1 MSFTQPLT
9 PNLQMKIAIL
19 ILAAGE
25 SKRMNGI
32 KQLLP
37 WKNTSLLGNA
47 IEQALQS
54 KGDQV
59 YVVLGANAN
68 RIEPSLTHYNIQTI
82 ENKNWKNG
90 LGNSIAA
97 GVQYI
102 KENKQHYNAIL
113 ITLADQPLIDA
124 AYYNVLIAGYSQ
136 KLARIIASETNNNS
150 SVPAIFDAIYF
161 DQLSQLDQ
169 DKGAK
174 EILIAAQK
182 EVYRLPAAANLMD
195 IDTTSAYEQLFS
207 SFGKE

>member
-1 MSFTQPLT
+1 
-9 PNLQMKIAIL
+9 MKITIL

-37 WKNTSLLGNA
+37 WKNTTLLGNA
-47 IEQALQS
+47 IEQAIQS
-54 KGDQV
+54 KV
-59 YVVLGANAN
+59 NTVVVVLGANAN
-68 RIEPSLTHYNIQTI
+68 QIKPTLADYSIQTI

-102 KENKQHYNAIL
+102 QENQPDCDAIL

-124 AYYNVLIAGYSQ
+124 AYYNALIAAYTQ
-136 KLARIIASETNNNS
+136 EKAKIIASEIHNTP
-150 SVPAIFDAIYF
+150 SVPAIFDALYF
-161 DQLSQLDQ
+161 EQLSQLNQ

-182 EVYRLPAAANLMD
+182 EVYRLPAAANLID
-195 IDTTSAYEQLFS
+195 IDTTSDYEELYNR
-207 SFGKE
+207 FGKL

>member
-1 MSFTQPLT
+1 
-9 PNLQMKIAIL
+9 MKIAIL

-37 WKNTSLLGNA
+37 WKNTTLLGNA
-47 IEQALQS
+47 IEQAIQS
-54 KGDQV
+54 KGNTV

-68 RIEPSLTHYNIQTI
+68 RIAPTIAHYTIQKI

-90 LGNSIAA
+90 LGNSIAC
-97 GVQYI
+97 GVNFL
-102 KENKQHYNAIL
+102 KENQLSYDAIL
-113 ITLADQPLIDA
+113 ITLADQPLITA
-124 AYYNVLIAGYSQ
+124 AYYNSLIDKYAQ
-136 KLARIIASETNNNS
+136 KEAKIIASEINNTP

-161 DQLSQLDQ
+161 ERLAQLNE

-182 EVYRLPAAANLMD
+182 EVYILRSKTNL
-195 IDTTSAYEQLFS
+195 IDLDTQRTYEELYD
-207 SFGKE
+207 SFGKG

>member
-1 MSFTQPLT
+1 
-9 PNLQMKIAIL
+9 MKIAIL

-37 WKNTSLLGNA
+37 WKNTTLLGNA
-47 IEQALQS
+47 IEQAIQS
-54 KGDQV
+54 KVNAV

-68 RIEPSLTHYNIQTI
+68 QIAQTIAHYNIQTI

-90 LGNSIAA
+90 LGNSIAC
-97 GVQYI
+97 GVNFL
-102 KENKQHYNAIL
+102 KENQLQYDAIL
-113 ITLADQPLIDA
+113 ITLADQPLITA
-124 AYYNVLIAGYSQ
+124 ADYNALIDKYAQ
-136 KLARIIASETNNNS
+136 KEAKIIASETNNTP
-150 SVPAIFDAIYF
+150 SVPAIFDAVYF
-161 DQLSQLDQ
+161 EKLAQLNE

-182 EVYRLPAAANLMD
+182 EVYVLRSNTKMMD
-195 IDTTSAYEQLFS
+195 IDTQRAYEELYQ

>member
-1 MSFTQPLT
+1 
-9 PNLQMKIAIL
+9 MKIAIL

-37 WKNTSLLGNA
+37 WKNTSLLGNT

-54 KGDQV
+54 KGDVV
-59 YVVLGANAN
+59 YMVLGANAD
-68 RIEPSLTHYNIQTI
+68 RIAPTITHYNIQTI

-102 KENKQHYNAIL
+102 KENQHQCDAIL

-124 AYYNVLIAGYSQ
+124 AYYNILIDTYSQ
-136 KLARIIASETNNNS
+136 KEAKIIASETHNTPC
-150 SVPAIFDAIYF
+150 VPAIFDALYF
-161 DQLSQLDQ
+161 EILSQLNQ

-182 EVYRLPAAANLMD
+182 EVCRLPADANLID
-195 IDTTSAYEQLFS
+195 IDTTSDYEELYNN
-207 SFGKE
+207 FGKL